1 MRYMPSINCSD
12 MRDTYS
18 YWHLGR
24 IFNNAPQLNAGF
36 LTTNSA
42 YDGGIR
48 KDIFASHNEPG
59 LLVQFA
65 NIVKAIRPMPVYG
78 TPGFVDHVGRM

>member
-1 MRYMPSINCSD
+1 
-12 MRDTYS
+12 MRDTFS

-24 IFNNAPQLNAGF
+24 IFDNAPNLNAGF

-42 YDGGIR
+42 FDGGIR
-48 KDIFASHNEPG
+48 KDIFASPNEPG

-65 NIVKAIRPMPVYG
+65 NIVKAIRPLPVYG